1 MLKRFSPRMG
11 QALTKTENLVY
22 FLLTLRKLR
31 RIESL
36 ENDMKT
42 GLTLLTGMAL
52 LASPA
57 FGQIRPE
64 DCRPLLPVL
73 DKAAA
78 AVPQDVV
85 TEPAGPAVA
94 AKKRFLGLPFL
105 LPLLAGGAG
114 CVVFC
119 GGNNNSGEP
128 VSPA

>member
-1 MLKRFSPRMG
+1 MG
-11 QALTKTENLVY
+11 QALTKIEKLVY

-31 RIESL
+31 GIESL

-64 DCRPLLPVL
+64 DCRPVLPVL

-114 CVVFC
+114 CIIFC
-119 GGNNNSGEP
+119 GGNNNNGTPETP
-128 VSPA
+128 PPTSPA

>member
-1 MLKRFSPRMG
+1 MG
-11 QALTKTENLVY
+11 QALTRIENLVY
-22 FLLTLRKLR
+22 FLLTSRKLR

-36 ENDMKT
+36 ENNMKT

-64 DCRPLLPVL
+64 DCRPVLPIL

-114 CVVFC
+114 CVIFC
-119 GGNNNSGEP
+119 GGNNNNGTP
-128 VSPA
+128 DTPPPTSPA

>member
-1 MLKRFSPRMG
+1 MG
-11 QALTKTENLVY
+11 QTPHKLTNLVY
-22 FLLTLRKLR
+22 FLLTLRKLGGF
-31 RIESL
+31 ESL

-64 DCRPLLPVL
+64 DCRPVLPVL

-105 LPLLAGGAG
+105 LPLLAGGGA
-114 CVVFC
+114 CVIFC
-119 GGNNNSGEP
+119 GGNNNNDNP
-128 VSPA
+128 PPTSPA

>member
-1 MLKRFSPRMG
+1 M
-11 QALTKTENLVY
+11 VY
-22 FLLTLRKLR
+22 FLLTSRKLAG
-31 RIESL
+31 IESL
-36 ENDMKT
+36 ECVMKT
-42 GLTLLTGMAL
+42 GLTLLTAMAV

-64 DCRPLLPVL
+64 DCRPVLPVL

-105 LPLLAGGAG
+105 LPLLAGGGA
-114 CVVFC
+114 CIIFC
-119 GGNNNSGEP
+119 GNNNNGTPEIP
-128 VSPA
+128 PPPPPTSPA

>member
-1 MLKRFSPRMG
+1 MG
-11 QALTKTENLVY
+11 QDPDRVTNLVY
-22 FLLTLRKLR
+22 FLLTSRKLR
-31 RIESL
+31 GIESL

-64 DCRPLLPVL
+64 DCRPVLPVL

-114 CVVFC
+114 CIVFC
-119 GGNNNSGEP
+119 GGNNNNGTP
-128 VSPA
+128 DTPPPTSPA

>member
-1 MLKRFSPRMG
+1 MVCFP
-11 QALTKTENLVY
+11 LTS
-22 FLLTLRKLR
+22 RKPNR
-31 RIESL
+31 TESL
-36 ENDMKT
+36 ENGMKK
-42 GLTLLTGMAL
+42 GLTLLTGLSL

-57 FGQIRPE
+57 FGQVRPQ

-73 DKAAA
+73 DKAVA

-105 LPLLAGGAG
+105 LPLLAAGGG
-114 CVVFC
+114 CVIFC
-119 GGNNNSGEP
+119 GGGGNNNDVPPPPPP

>member
-1 MLKRFSPRMG
+1 MG
-11 QALTKTENLVY
+11 QALTTIENLVY
-22 FLLTLRKLR
+22 FLLTSRKLR
-31 RIESL
+31 GIESL

-64 DCRPLLPVL
+64 DCRPVLPVL

-114 CVVFC
+114 CIVFC
-119 GGNNNSGEP
+119 GGNNNNGTP
-128 VSPA
+128 DTPPPTSPA

>member
-1 MLKRFSPRMG
+1 MLTG
-11 QALTKTENLVY
+11 LENLVY
-22 FLLTLRKLR
+22 FLLTSRKLR
-31 RIESL
+31 GIESL
-36 ENDMKT
+36 ENNMKT

-64 DCRPLLPVL
+64 DCRPVLPIL

-114 CVVFC
+114 CIVFC
-119 GGNNNSGEP
+119 GGNNNNGTPETP
-128 VSPA
+128 PPTSPA

>member
-1 MLKRFSPRMG
+1 M
-11 QALTKTENLVY
+11 VY
-22 FLLTLRKLR
+22 FLLTSRKLR
-31 RIESL
+31 RVESL

-42 GLTLLTGMAL
+42 GLILLTGMAL

-73 DKAAA
+73 DKVAAA
-78 AVPQDVV
+78 DVV

-105 LPLLAGGAG
+105 LPLLAGGTG
-114 CVVFC
+114 CVIFC
-119 GGNNNSGEP
+119 GGNNNNGGP

>member
-1 MLKRFSPRMG
+1 MG
-11 QALTKTENLVY
+11 QALTTIEKLVY

-31 RIESL
+31 GIESL

-64 DCRPLLPVL
+64 DCRPVLPVL

-114 CVVFC
+114 CVIFC
-119 GGNNNSGEP
+119 GGNNNNGNDNP
-128 VSPA
+128 PPTSPA

>member
-1 MLKRFSPRMG
+1 MG
-11 QALTKTENLVY
+11 QALTKIEKLVY

-31 RIESL
+31 GIESL

-64 DCRPLLPVL
+64 DCRPVLPVL

-105 LPLLAGGAG
+105 LPLLAGGGA
-114 CVVFC
+114 CVIFC
-119 GGNNNSGEP
+119 GGNNNNGTP
-128 VSPA
+128 DTPPPTSPA

>member
-1 MLKRFSPRMG
+1 
-11 QALTKTENLVY
+11 
-22 FLLTLRKLR
+22 
-31 RIESL
+31 
-36 ENDMKT
+36 MKT

-64 DCRPLLPVL
+64 DCRPVLPVL

-105 LPLLAGGAG
+105 LPLLAGGGA
-114 CVVFC
+114 CVIFC
-119 GGNNNSGEP
+119 GGNNNNGTP
-128 VSPA
+128 DTPPPTSPA

>member
-1 MLKRFSPRMG
+1 MG
-11 QALTKTENLVY
+11 QVLTGLENLVY
-22 FLLTLRKLR
+22 FLLTSRKLR
-31 RIESL
+31 GIESL
-36 ENDMKT
+36 ENNMKT

-64 DCRPLLPVL
+64 DCRPVLPIL

-114 CVVFC
+114 CIVFC
-119 GGNNNSGEP
+119 GGNNNNGTP
-128 VSPA
+128 DTPPPTSPA

>member
-1 MLKRFSPRMG
+1 MG
-11 QALTKTENLVY
+11 QALTKIEKLVY

-31 RIESL
+31 GIESL

-64 DCRPLLPVL
+64 DCRPVLPVL

-114 CVVFC
+114 CVIFC
-119 GGNNNSGEP
+119 GGNNNNGNDNP
-128 VSPA
+128 PPTSPA

>member
-1 MLKRFSPRMG
+1 
-11 QALTKTENLVY
+11 
-22 FLLTLRKLR
+22 
-31 RIESL
+31 
-36 ENDMKT
+36 MKK

-57 FGQIRPE
+57 FGQVRPE
-64 DCRPLLPVL
+64 DCRPVLPVL

-105 LPLLAGGAG
+105 LPLLAGGGA

-119 GGNNNSGEP
+119 SNGNNGTPETP
-128 VSPA
+128 PPTSPA

>member
-1 MLKRFSPRMG
+1 
-11 QALTKTENLVY
+11 
-22 FLLTLRKLR
+22 
-31 RIESL
+31 
-36 ENDMKT
+36 MKT
-42 GLTLLTGMAL
+42 GLTLLTAMAV

-64 DCRPLLPVL
+64 DCRPVLPVL

-114 CVVFC
+114 CVIFC
-119 GGNNNSGEP
+119 GGNNNNGNDNP
-128 VSPA
+128 PPTSPA

>member
-1 MLKRFSPRMG
+1 MG
-11 QALTKTENLVY
+11 QGLGRVTNLVY
-22 FLLTLRKLR
+22 FLLTSRKLHG
-31 RIESL
+31 IESL

-64 DCRPLLPVL
+64 DCRPVLPVL

-105 LPLLAGGAG
+105 LPLLAGGGA
-114 CVVFC
+114 CVIFC
-119 GGNNNSGEP
+119 GGNNNNGTP
-128 VSPA
+128 DTPPPTSPA